1 MTGRGIDHLVLCV
14 RDLDLARDTYA
25 RMGFTLTPRALH
37 PFGTGNS
44 LVQLDGCFLEL
55 LAVMEPE
62 RIEDPVPG
70 AFGFAAFNR
79 DFLQAGEGFS
89 MLVFESSDADADRRE
104 FADKGLSRLAP
115 FDFQRSAR
123 LPDGSDVTVGFSLTF
138 VTHPE
143 MPRAAFFTC
152 QQHAPQYFW
161 KPEYQRH
168 ANTART
174 VAEVVMVAADPG
186 RHAPL
191 FAGLHGADAVTAGED
206 GLSIRTARGAIAVLT
221 PPAWTA
227 RYGAIPHPGLGDGP
241 RLAAYRIAVADIAAC
256 SDCLARGGFA
266 GGQGG
271 DRLVVPPDRA
281 FGVLIEFAPVGEYGK
296 A

>member
-14 RDLDLARDTYA
+14 HDLDRARDTYA
-25 RMGFTLTPRALH
+25 RMGFTLTPKAVH

-44 LVQLDGCFLEL
+44 LVQLEGCFLEL
-55 LAVMEPE
+55 LSIVEPE
-62 RIEDPVPG
+62 KITEPSPG

-79 DFLQAGEGFS
+79 DFLGAGEGFS
-89 MLVFESSDADADRRE
+89 MLVFESGDAAADRRE

-115 FDFQRSAR
+115 FDFERLAR

-138 VTHPE
+138 VTHPD

-174 VAEVVMVAADPG
+174 VAEVVMVAEAPD
-186 RHAPL
+186 RHVAL
-191 FAGLHGADAVTAGED
+191 FAGLHGADAVTAGAD
-206 GLSIRTARGAIAVLT
+206 GIVVSTARGRISVLT
-221 PPAWTA
+221 PRAWAA
-227 RYGAIPHPGLGDGP
+227 RYGALAHPDLGEGP
-241 RLAAYRIAVADIAAC
+241 RFAAFRIAVADLAAC
-256 SDCLARGGFA
+256 AARLDGRDFEA
-266 GGQGG
+266 TRRD
-271 DRLVVPPDRA
+271 DRLIVSPDQA
-281 FGVLIEFAPVGEYGK
+281 FGVLIEFAPSGE
-296 A
+296 

>member
-14 RDLDLARDTYA
+14 YDLDRARDVYA
-25 RMGFTLTPRALH
+25 RMGFTLTPKALH

-44 LVQLDGCFLEL
+44 LVQFEGCFLEL
-55 LAVMEPE
+55 LSIVEPE
-62 RIEDPVPG
+62 KIAEPVPG

-79 DFLQAGEGFS
+79 DFLGAGEGFS
-89 MLVFESSDADADRRE
+89 MLVFESSDAVADRRE

-115 FDFQRSAR
+115 FDFERLAR
-123 LPDGSDVTVGFSLTF
+123 QPDGTDVTVGFSLTF

-174 VAEVVMVAADPG
+174 IAEVVMVAQ
-186 RHAPL
+186 APDRCAAL
-191 FAGLHGADAVTAGED
+191 FAGLHGADAVAAGPD
-206 GLSIRTARGAIAVLT
+206 GIVVTTARGRIAVLT
-221 PPAWTA
+221 PQAWAA
-227 RYGAIPHPGLGDGP
+227 RYGALPHPDLGEGP
-241 RLAAYRIAVADIAAC
+241 RFAAFRVAAADIAGCAAC
-256 SDCLARGGFA
+256 LDGGHF
-266 GGQGG
+266 QTIHID
-271 DRLVVPPDRA
+271 DRLIVPPGQA
-281 FGVLIEFAPVGEYGK
+281 FGVLIEFAPAAE
-296 A
+296 